1 MLQAVEQAIVNRLV
15 AALPTQVRVLAFPD
29 SPIEQGFPKGVA
41 AIYVRFAGIDLKPGG
56 HQRTALV
63 QEGVVEFEVRLL
75 VKDLR
80 SHTGAYP
87 LMMVCQKKLS
97 GWLPPGSE
105 GYSFGLPGLQMA
117 RMDLVERLSDY
128 SLWDWGLRFRID
140 CCFENYFEG

>member
-1 MLQAVEQAIVNRLV
+1 MLQAVEQAIVDRLM

-41 AIYVRFAGIDLKPGG
+41 AIYVRFAGVDLKPGG
-56 HQRTALV
+56 HQRTAFA

-87 LMMVCQKKLS
+87 LMEQCQAALS
-97 GWLPPGSE
+97 GWFPASAD

-117 RMDLVERLSDY
+117 RMELVERLSDY

-140 CCFENYFEG
+140 CIFEGYL